1 MSERRLAT
9 ELVTRFGRVAGA
21 TIALYAAVVVF
32 VFGIASELQLGRSLE
47 RSADVIQ
54 SLLGLYADP
63 EGSPT
68 TVAPDM
74 LADQLVGMGE
84 RFAITRTTGA
94 GDSSAVYFLSPSM
107 PAQRLQGLTA
117 AASPDDVRASLL
129 QAIADRARWRY
140 RVLHRNAGAFDIYVV
155 ASRTPGII
163 ALAVLLVAALGLLP
177 AAVLVARRRVRRSV
191 GLALAPLE
199 RVATETRAIGP
210 DDLGRRL
217 AATGAQ
223 AEVAALTDAI
233 NWMLGRVE
241 RAHRA
246 LESFTADASH
256 ELRTPLT
263 HIQAQAQ
270 WAQADGRTP
279 TEMREALGAIERELE
294 RTTKMVEDLLLIARG
309 ENRQLQL
316 DRQAFDL
323 RRVVRDVWEVGQA
336 MVEGRDLDLQADLN
350 GPVVAFGDAGRTRH
364 ILLNLVSNA
373 VRYTAQGSISL
384 TVRPAGS
391 MVSVEVRDTG
401 PGIPAEHLGKIFD
414 RFYRVESSRS
424 RALGG
429 GGLGLTI
436 ARLLAELQGG
446 RISVET
452 REAEGSSFTLWLP
465 AAAEDLSAVA
475 DVAAGAARAATLR
488 E

>member
-21 TIALYAAVVVF
+21 TIALYAAVVVV
-32 VFGIASELQLGRSLE
+32 VFGVASELQLGRSLE
-47 RSADVIQ
+47 RSADVIE

-74 LADQLVGMGE
+74 LADQLVGMEE

-94 GDSSAVYFLSPSM
+94 GDSSAVYFLSATM
-107 PAQRLQGLTA
+107 PAKRLEGLTA
-117 AASPDDVRASLL
+117 AASPDEVRASLL

-140 RVLHRNAGAFDIYVV
+140 RVLQRNAGAFDIYVV

-163 ALAVLLVAALGLLP
+163 ALGVLLAAALGLLP
-177 AAVLVARRRVRRSV
+177 AAVLVARGRVRRSV
-191 GLALAPLE
+191 GVALAPLE
-199 RVATETRAIGP
+199 RVAAETRAIGP
-210 DDLGRRL
+210 DDLDRRI
-217 AATGAQ
+217 AAAGAQ
-223 AEVAALTDAI
+223 AEVTVLTEAI

-263 HIQAQAQ
+263 HIRAQAQ
-270 WAQADGRTP
+270 WAQAEGRTP
-279 TEMREALGAIERELE
+279 TEMREAFAAIEGELE

-309 ENRQLQL
+309 ENRQLQM
-316 DRQAFDL
+316 DRCAFDL
-323 RRVVRDVWEVGQA
+323 CSVVSDVCEVGEA
-336 MVEGRDLDLQADLN
+336 MAEGRDLELRADPD
-350 GPVVAFGDAGRTRH
+350 GPVVAVGDAGRTRH

-373 VRYTAQGSISL
+373 VRYTVRGTVSL
-384 TVRPAGS
+384 IVRPQGS

-414 RFYRVESSRS
+414 RFYRVETSRS

-452 REAEGSSFTLWLP
+452 DEARGSSFTLWLP
-465 AAAEDLSAVA
+465 ADP
-475 DVAAGAARAATLR
+475 DQPVAAGPSSGAAPG
-488 E
+488 